1 MIKVGIIGC
10 GTIGKELALAC
21 QKIFA
26 DQVTLE
32 GLADSD
38 AHHARKLQKELR
50 IPASKVLALDTLIS
64 RCDLIIESASKY
76 VSYDLAKKA
85 LRQGK
90 DVMVMSVG
98 GILGREKELA
108 RLAKTHRC
116 CLYLPSGGVVGI
128 DGLKAAHIGKI
139 YRVTLTTRKPPQGF
153 EDAPYV
159 IKHGINLKNLKE
171 EKVLFDGDAKTAVK
185 GFPKNI
191 NVSATLSLAGIGP
204 KKTKVRII
212 ATPHMLVNVHEV
224 YVQGDFGS
232 FYTRTE
238 NFPSEQNPK
247 TSRLAVLSAVA
258 TLERI
263 LRNVKIGT

>member
-10 GTIGKELALAC
+10 GTIGKELAIAC
-21 QKIFA
+21 QKKFS
-26 DQVTLE
+26 DEVTLE
-32 GLADSD
+32 AISD
-38 AHHARKLQKELR
+38 LDIVHARKLQHMLKPKPKILTPDLLINCCDLVIEA
-50 IPASKVLALDTLIS
+50 ASKHS
-64 RCDLIIESASKY
+64 
-76 VSYDLAKKA
+76 SYEIAKKA
-85 LRQGK
+85 LSRGK

-98 GILGREKELA
+98 GILGKEKEIFKLA
-108 RLAKTHRC
+108 RTHRC

-128 DGLKAAHIGKI
+128 DGLKAAGIGKI

-159 IKHGINLKNLKE
+159 IKHAIRLKNLKQ
-171 EKVLFDGDAKTAVK
+171 EKVLFEGNAAEAVK

-191 NVSATLSLAGIGP
+191 NVSATLSLVGIGA

-212 ATPHMLVNVHEV
+212 ACPHMLVNIHEV

-247 TSRLAVLSAVA
+247 TSRLAILSAVA

>member
-10 GTIGKELALAC
+10 GTIGRELAVAC
-21 QKIFA
+21 QKRFS
-26 DQVTLE
+26 DEVTLE
-32 GLADSD
+32 AIADADLAR
-38 AHHARKLQKELR
+38 ARKMQHALRPKPKLLSTEL
-50 IPASKVLALDTLIS
+50 LIK
-64 RCDLIIESASKY
+64 RCDLVIEAASKHA
-76 VSYDLAKKA
+76 SYEAAKKA
-85 LRQGK
+85 LSLGK

-98 GILGREKELA
+98 GILGKEKEIFELA
-108 RLAKTHRC
+108 RTHRC

-128 DGLKAAHIGKI
+128 DGLKAAAIGKI
-139 YRVTLTTRKPPQGF
+139 HRVTLTTRKPPQGF

-159 IKHGINLKNLKE
+159 IKHGIHLKNLKQ
-171 EKVLFDGDAKTAVK
+171 EKVLFEGDAAEAVR

-191 NVSATLSLAGIGP
+191 NVSATLSLVGLGA

-212 ATPHMLVNVHEV
+212 ASPHMLVNVHEV

-247 TSRLAVLSAVA
+247 TSRLAILSAVA

>member
-10 GTIGKELALAC
+10 GTIGKELSVAC
-21 QKIFA
+21 QKKFKEE
-26 DQVTLE
+26 VTLE
-32 GLADSD
+32 ALSD
-38 AHHARKLQKELR
+38 TDAARARKLQNQLR
-50 IPASKVLALDTLIS
+50 PRPRVMPTEQLIKSCDLVIEAASKEAAYEA
-64 RCDLIIESASKY
+64 C
-76 VSYDLAKKA
+76 KKA
-85 LRQGK
+85 LSLGK

-98 GILGREKELA
+98 GLLGREKEIFELA
-108 RLAKTHRC
+108 RTHRC
-116 CLYLPSGGVVGI
+116 CLYLPSGGVVGV

-153 EDAPYV
+153 EDSPYV
-159 IKHGINLKNLKE
+159 LKHGIRLKNLKQ
-171 EKVLFDGDAKTAVK
+171 EKILFEGDALAAVK

-191 NVSATLSLAGIGP
+191 NVSATLSLAGLGP

-212 ATPHMLVNVHEV
+212 ASPHMLVNVHEV
-224 YVQGDFGS
+224 YVQGDCGS

-247 TSRLAVLSAVA
+247 TSRLAILSAVA

-263 LRNVKIGT
+263 LKNVKIGT

>member
-10 GTIGKELALAC
+10 GTIGTELAFAC
-21 QKIFA
+21 HKKFN
-26 DQVTLE
+26 DEVTLE
-32 GLADSD
+32 AVSD
-38 AHHARKLQKELR
+38 IDLGRARKLQNKLR
-50 IPASKVLALDTLIS
+50 PKPKIVSSDALIK
-64 RCDLIIESASKY
+64 RCDLVIEAASKQAAY
-76 VSYDLAKKA
+76 EVAKKA
-85 LRQGK
+85 ISLGK
-90 DVMVMSVG
+90 DVMIMSVG
-98 GILGREKELA
+98 GLLGKEKEIFNLA
-108 RLAKTHRC
+108 RAHRS

-128 DGLKAAHIGKI
+128 DGLKAARIGKI
-139 YRVTLTTRKPPQGF
+139 HRVTLTTRKPPQGF

-159 IKHGINLKNLKE
+159 VKHGINLKKLKE
-171 EKVLFDGDAKTAVK
+171 EKVLFEGNAAQAVK

-191 NVSATLSLAGIGP
+191 NVSATLSLVGLGA

-212 ATPHMLVNVHEV
+212 AAPQMLVNVHEV

-238 NFPSEQNPK
+238 NFPSEANPK
-247 TSRLAVLSAVA
+247 TSHLAILSAVA

>member
-10 GTIGKELALAC
+10 GTIGTELSLAC
-21 QKIFA
+21 QKKFK
-26 DQVTLE
+26 DEVVLE
-32 GLADSD
+32 AISD
-38 AHHARKLQKELR
+38 VDLLRARKLQGKLR
-50 IPASKVLALDTLIS
+50 PKPKMLSLDVLIKT
-64 RCDLIIESASKY
+64 CDLVIESASKQA
-76 VSYDLAKKA
+76 SYEIAKKA
-85 LRQGK
+85 LSLGK

-98 GILGREKELA
+98 GILGKEKEVFNLA
-108 RLAKTHRC
+108 RTHRC

-128 DGLKAAHIGKI
+128 DGLKAAQMGKI
-139 YRVTLTTRKPPQGF
+139 HRFTLTTRKPPQGF

-159 IKHGINLKNLKE
+159 LKHGIELHNLKQ
-171 EKVLFDGDAKTAVK
+171 EKLLFEGNAAQAVK

-191 NVSATLSLAGIGP
+191 NVSATLSLVGIGA
-204 KKTKVRII
+204 KKTKVKII
-212 ATPHMLVNVHEV
+212 ASPHMLVNVHEV

-247 TSRLAVLSAVA
+247 TSRLAILSAVA

-263 LRNVKIGT
+263 FRNVKMGT

>member
-10 GTIGKELALAC
+10 GTIGRELAKAC
-21 QKIFA
+21 QRKFS
-26 DQVTLE
+26 DEVTLE
-32 GLADSD
+32 AISD
-38 AHHARKLQKELR
+38 AEPSHARKLQKELKK
-50 IPASKVLALDTLIS
+50 PKPKVYSYEELIK
-64 RCDLIIESASKY
+64 RCDLVIEAASKEAVY
-76 VSYDLAKKA
+76 EVTKKA
-85 LRQGK
+85 LSAGK

-98 GILGREKELA
+98 GILGREKEIFELA
-108 RLAKTHRC
+108 RTHRC

-128 DGLKAAHIGKI
+128 DGLKAANVGKI
-139 YRVTLTTRKPPQGF
+139 HRVLLTTRKPPQGF

-159 IKHGINLKNLKE
+159 IKHGIKLKGLKQ
-171 EKVLFDGDAKTAVK
+171 EKVLFEGNAAEACK

-191 NVSATLSLAGIGP
+191 NVSATLSLAAIGA

-212 ATPHMLVNVHEV
+212 ASPHMLVNVHEV

-247 TSRLAVLSAVA
+247 TSRLAILSAEA

>member
-10 GTIGKELALAC
+10 GTIGKELATAC
-21 QKIFA
+21 QKRFG
-26 DQVTLE
+26 DGVTLE
-32 GLADSD
+32 ALADQD
-38 AHHARKLQKELR
+38 AAHARRLQSRLR
-50 IPASKVLALDTLIS
+50 PKPQILSMEALIK
-64 RCDLIIESASKY
+64 RCDLVIESASKAAA
-76 VSYDLAKKA
+76 YDIAKKA
-85 LRQGK
+85 LSLGK
-90 DVMVMSVG
+90 DVMLMSVG
-98 GILGREKELA
+98 GLLGKEKEIFELA
-108 RLAKTHRC
+108 RTHRC

-128 DGLKAAHIGKI
+128 DGLKAARIGKI
-139 YRVTLTTRKPPQGF
+139 HRVTLTTRKPPQGF
-153 EDAPYV
+153 DDAPYV
-159 IKHGINLKNLKE
+159 IRHKINLKNLKQ
-171 EKVLFDGDAKTAVK
+171 EKLLFEGNALQAVR

-191 NVSATLSLAGIGP
+191 NVSATLSLVGLGA

-212 ATPHMLVNVHEV
+212 ACPHMLVNVHEV

-247 TSRLAVLSAVA
+247 TSRLAILSAVA